1 MVIIVIEMVWGFGI
15 ETGNRIRIFNVIG
28 DGNGDRDLPSSFF
41 SGSGKLFLRPIAPN
55 KQLTDQIVCRLY
67 GIQN

>member
-1 MVIIVIEMVWGFGI
+1 MFMRSREMVIIVIEMVWGFGI

-41 SGSGKLFLRPIAPN
+41 SGSGETNSQTNSP
-55 KQLTDQIVCRLY
+55 
-67 GIQN
+67 